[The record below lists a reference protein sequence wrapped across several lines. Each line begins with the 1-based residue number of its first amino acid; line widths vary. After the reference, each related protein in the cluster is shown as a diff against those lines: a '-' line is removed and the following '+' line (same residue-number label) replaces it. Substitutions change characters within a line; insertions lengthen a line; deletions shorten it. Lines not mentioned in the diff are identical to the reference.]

1 LLANYA
7 VASTALE
14 TPAATAL
21 PALTTAS
28 FVLLAN
34 YLAASAAPLTPS
46 LANYPNFAAAALA
59 S

>member
-1 LLANYA
+1 
-7 VASTALE
+7 
-14 TPAATAL
+14 
-21 PALTTAS
+21 
-28 FVLLAN
+28 LLAN